1 MKPSVFFDFMRSKG
15 KEVSSREI
23 GKVVIDSRNIEK
35 NDIFVAIRGGN
46 SFAGEALEKGA
57 AFVIY
62 DSSDVNISEADSIQ
76 VADSIEFLQEMAS
89 FYRKALN
96 PMVIAITGSNGKT
109 TTKDILYSIMAKK
122 WKGKKTEGNYN
133 NHIGLPYTLMQLEED
148 DKFIILEMGMS
159 GFGEIELLAK
169 IAEPDYGIITNIG
182 HSHLEHLKTRENI
195 FKAKTELI
203 PFVKKES
210 VVSGDDEFL
219 KECSCIKAGKNGD
232 VTVENIVISEEGAA
246 FELNLNGKKLNI
258 KTNLTGEHNVINEAM
273 AAAMASLCGVTE
285 EEITVGLKEVEISKM
300 RFQKIEKEG
309 TVFINDAYNASPM
322 SMQCAIE
329 TFSKMYLDHI
339 RIVVLGDMLELGDES
354 INLHKSLKQELEK
367 AGFDYIFLYGE
378 NMKYLCDAME
388 GSAEHF
394 SSKREIAG
402 KIAAIEGKKAV
413 LLKGSR
419 GMKLEEILKNN

>member
-1 MKPSVFFDFMRSKG
+1 MKPSIFFDFMKRKG
-15 KEVSSREI
+15 KEISSREI

-46 SFAGEALEKGA
+46 SFAKEALEKGA

-76 VADSIEFLQEMAS
+76 VADSVEFLQEMAS

-109 TTKDILYSIMAKK
+109 TTKDILYSIMSKK

-195 FKAKTELI
+195 FKAKTELL

-232 VTVENIVISEEGAA
+232 VTVENIEISENGAS
-246 FELNLNGKKLNI
+246 FDLNLNGKKLNI
-258 KTNLTGEHNVINEAM
+258 KTNLTGEHNVINEAI
-273 AAAMASLCGVTE
+273 AAAMASLCGVSE
-285 EEITVGLKEVEISKM
+285 EEIIEGLKEIEISKM
-300 RFQKIEKEG
+300 RFQKIEKDG

-322 SMQCAIE
+322 SMKCAID

-339 RIVVLGDMLELGDES
+339 RIVVLGDMLELGEDS
-354 INLHKSLKQELEK
+354 INLHKELKQEIEK
-367 AGFDYIFLYGE
+367 AGFDHIFLYGE
-378 NMKYLCDAME
+378 NMRYLCDAME
-388 GSAEHF
+388 GRAEHF
-394 SSKREIAG
+394 SSKREIAE
-402 KIAAIEGKKAV
+402 KIAAINGKKAV